1 MATVEVRKQDLA
13 SEIAAIVG
21 SSNMDASRVNG
32 KTADASETAVIQCG
46 ALRCGAMAMRRT
58 RSSVVGQPTT
68 TQLHDMI

>member
-1 MATVEVRKQDLA
+1 MARAEVRKQDLA

-46 ALRCGAMAMRRT
+46 ALRCGAVRWRCDGRALQWLGNQRPHNCMT
-58 RSSVVGQPTT
+58 
-68 TQLHDMI
+68 